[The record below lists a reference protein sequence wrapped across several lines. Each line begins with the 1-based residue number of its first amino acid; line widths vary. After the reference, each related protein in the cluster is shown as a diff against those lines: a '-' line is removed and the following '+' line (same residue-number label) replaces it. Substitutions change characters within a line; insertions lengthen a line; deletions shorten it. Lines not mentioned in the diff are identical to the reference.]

1 LGLLTEI
8 GTGPVGLDSA
18 IFIYFIE
25 RDSRYLAIVKP
36 VFAAIDEGRL
46 EAVTSSLSL
55 LETLVAPLRSGNE
68 VVARQYEQFLTRSRG
83 LEMIPIDDA
92 LLRAAAHL
100 RAAHRLKTPDALQ
113 ATAALT
119 GGCSALITNDHRIPS
134 LPGLRVLQLED
145 YSEP

>member
-8 GTGPVGLDSA
+8 GPGPVALDSA

-25 RDSRYLAIVKP
+25 RDPRYLSLVKP
-36 VFAAIDEGRL
+36 VFEAIDGGRL

-68 VVARQYEQFLTRSRG
+68 VVARQYERFLTRSRG
-83 LEMIPIDDA
+83 LQMIPIDFA
-92 LLRAAAHL
+92 LLRVAAHL
-100 RAAHRLKTPDALQ
+100 RAAHRLRTPDALQ
-113 ATAALT
+113 AAAALT
-119 GGCSALITNDHRIPS
+119 GGCSALVTNDHRIPS

-145 YSEP
+145 YAEP